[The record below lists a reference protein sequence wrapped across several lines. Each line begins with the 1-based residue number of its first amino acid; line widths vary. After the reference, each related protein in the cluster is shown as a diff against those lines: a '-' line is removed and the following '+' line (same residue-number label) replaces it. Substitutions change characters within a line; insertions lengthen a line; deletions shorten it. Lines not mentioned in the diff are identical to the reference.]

1 MTWWWLNPWHE
12 AAMLRKAAE
21 GYEQRIDDLCG
32 TARMDTAAIIELE
45 HQLATASRT
54 AAQLRSQLATAV
66 TDSRTSGSA
75 IATAMPEFV
84 LVGIPR
90 PSMQGKRLYASRNIE
105 VTAFAMTEMGTDP
118 HWKIGAVL
126 RQLLV
131 IDKPSYGQCLARMAE
146 IWANW
151 DREER
156 GPSAGQLRHQ
166 MALDGDP
173 RPADD

>member
-1 MTWWWLNPWHE
+1 MGSLQ
-12 AAMLRKAAE
+12 AARSELAASGAE
-21 GYEQRIDDLCG
+21 VR
-32 TARMDTAAIIELE
+32 R
-45 HQLATASRT
+45 
-54 AAQLRSQLATAV
+54 LRSQLSTPLAVAV
-66 TDSRTSGSA
+66 TDAQASGAALS
-75 IATAMPEFV
+75 TAMPEFV

-105 VTAFAMTEMGTDP
+105 VTAFAMTEIGTDP

-156 GPSAGQLRHQ
+156 GPSPGQLRHQ
-166 MALDGDP
+166 LALDGDP